1 MTVVISLPIQ
11 STGHDIHIYRK
22 NEQMTVIHI
31 TKSQKEP
38 QDNFCILYMH
48 KQIMSSKLI
57 RNKVTKRERQYLDTR
72 ITFYQTC
79 AMNKM
84 FQMKWG
90 MLMGSRIFYFLL
102 FMLFQTCT
110 IMVFYCMYN
119 VYIQMKK

>member
-11 STGHDIHIYRK
+11 STGHDIHIHRK

-102 FMLFQTCT
+102 FMLCQTCT